1 MKACGAKKKSGAG
14 VCLQPARPN
23 GRCRFHGGMSPA
35 PGPTNPNWKHGLYS
49 KAIPARLRD
58 RIAAADSDPTILSH
72 RRDLALLDGRL
83 EELLERLTEGGS
95 MAAWRSLEAAVTE
108 LVTARDAKDTERVA
122 GALNRIVPLVRAGA
136 GEERAW
142 REAVDVIRERRKQ
155 AAAEHKRT
163 LELSQAI
170 RPDELGAI
178 IMRIA
183 QVVRREVSD
192 EATRQRIG
200 MELERISNAPD
211 VLN

>member
-1 MKACGAKKKSGAG
+1 MAACRARKKSGNG
-14 VCLQPARPN
+14 LCMQPAMPN
-23 GRCRFHGGMSPA
+23 GRCRMHGGKSPP
-35 PGPTNPNWKHGLYS
+35 PGPTNPNFKHGLYS

-58 RIAAADSDPTILSH
+58 RIAAADTDPTLLSH

-83 EELLERLTEGGS
+83 EELLERLTEGGTS
-95 MAAWRSLEAAVTE
+95 KAWRDLAAGVDE
-108 LVTARDAKDTERVA
+108 LVAARDAKDTERVA
-122 GALNRIVPLVRAGA
+122 AALNRIVPLVRAGVT
-136 GEERAW
+136 EERAW

-170 RPDELGAI
+170 RPDELGTI

-192 EATRQRIG
+192 EAALRRIG
-200 MELERISNAPD
+200 QELERLSNAPD
-211 VLN
+211 IVN